1 MATSSGALG
10 MGLGMGLGAKCAA
23 PDRTVITTVGDG
35 SYMFGCPTAAHFVA
49 QSEKLPTLTM
59 VMNNSQ
65 WFAVRRATVSMYP
78 DGLASKANS
87 LPIVDLSPSPDYHKI
102 TEAFGG
108 YGERIED
115 PAKLIPAMER
125 ALNKV
130 EQGQQATLNV
140 IVRTRAP
147 SSTRSYGLLTKSSA
161 PASIPAMRDAR
172 SSSAVTI
179 ITGTSASRESARSRR
194 HTS

>member
-1 MATSSGALG
+1 MA
-10 MGLGMGLGAKCAA
+10 LGAKCAD
-23 PDRTVITTVGDG
+23 PDRQVITTVGDG
-35 SYMFGCPTAAHFVA
+35 SYMFGCPTAAHFTA
-49 QSEKLPTLTM
+49 QAEKLPTLTM

-108 YGERIED
+108 YGERVED

-125 ALNKV
+125 ALDRV
-130 EQGQQATLNV
+130 AQGQQATLNV
-140 IVRTRAP
+140 VVRTRA
-147 SSTRSYGLLTKSSA
+147 G
-161 PASIPAMRDAR
+161 
-172 SSSAVTI
+172 
-179 ITGTSASRESARSRR
+179 
-194 HTS
+194 

>member
-1 MATSSGALG
+1 
-10 MGLGMGLGAKCAA
+10 
-23 PDRTVITTVGDG
+23 
-35 SYMFGCPTAAHFVA
+35 
-49 QSEKLPTLTM
+49 M

-115 PAKLIPAMER
+115 PAKLIPARER

-140 IVRTRAP
+140 IVRTRA
-147 SSTRSYGLLTKSSA
+147 G
-161 PASIPAMRDAR
+161 
-172 SSSAVTI
+172 
-179 ITGTSASRESARSRR
+179 
-194 HTS
+194 